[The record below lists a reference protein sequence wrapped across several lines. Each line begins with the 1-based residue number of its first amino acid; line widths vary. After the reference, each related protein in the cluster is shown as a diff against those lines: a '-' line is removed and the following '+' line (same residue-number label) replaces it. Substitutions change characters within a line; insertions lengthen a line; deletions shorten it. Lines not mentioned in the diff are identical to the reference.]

1 MPFSWDMFSV
11 WSLSLDISFWWQ
23 QIQQISKR
31 RQEKRWA
38 EIELA
43 RERDVAR
50 QSPTKISRHCSTHRC
65 SFACPK
71 CKFSLCP
78 WHFRPRPAT
87 GLHVYNIFQYI
98 NLRERER
105 ERERK
110 ERERERESESESESE
125 SERGKEGTRE
135 GGKEG
140 RREGGKEGRREGG
153 RGVRAQDH
161 FSNLALGSSATWPSR
176 AALAVGNC
184 FAVSIW
190 FNADGWAVNFCSFN
204 GEFDGLPLSH
214 AVQIGFEQTIC
225 KYQSNWWFLP
235 RTNLLQAWGTYISI
249 D

>member
-1 MPFSWDMFSV
+1 MPFSWDICSV

-23 QIQQISKR
+23 QIQQIGKR

-71 CKFSLCP
+71 CKFSLCL

-98 NLRERER
+98 YLRERER
-105 ERERK
+105 ARARA
-110 ERERERESESESESE
+110 SEGRR
-125 SERGKEGTRE
+125 ERGKEGGE
-135 GGKEG
+135 GGPKTIFPTLPWAPPQPGLLG
-140 RREGGKEGRREGG
+140 RPWLLETALRSASDSMLTAELSTFALSMESSMACLWAMPCK
-153 RGVRAQDH
+153 
-161 FSNLALGSSATWPSR
+161 LAL
-176 AALAVGNC
+176 NKQ
-184 FAVSIW
+184 FANISQIDD
-190 FNADGWAVNFCSFN
+190 FF
-204 GEFDGLPLSH
+204 H
-214 AVQIGFEQTIC
+214 ARISC
-225 KYQSNWWFLP
+225 KLG
-235 RTNLLQAWGTYISI
+235 GTYISI